1 MQIKCVITDDEPIA
15 RKGIRSYVE
24 KIDFLLLQAEC
35 EDALQLNNLLMA
47 EQVDL
52 LFLDIEMPHLSG
64 MEFLAQIKNPPK
76 VIITS
81 AYEQYALQGYEL
93 NVVDYLLK
101 PISFDRFLRAVNKV
115 RDLIE
120 KEQQDSCDAYIF
132 VKTNKL
138 LKKVTLNNILFI
150 QSMENYVIIYTDESK
165 EIVYTPLKKIMEYLP
180 EQQFLQVHRSYVV
193 NASAVK
199 AIEGNQLI
207 MGMHK
212 IPIAR
217 NMREHVFETLLKN
230 KLISR

>member
-35 EDALQLNNLLMA
+35 EDALQLNNLLMT

-115 RDLIE
+115 HDLIE
-120 KEQQDSCDAYIF
+120 KEQQEANDSYIF

-138 LKKVTLNNILFI
+138 LKKVTLSHILFI
-150 QSMENYVIIYTDESK
+150 ESMENYVIIYTDESK
-165 EIVYTPLKKIMEYLP
+165 EIVYTPLKKMMEYLP
-180 EQQFLQVHRSYVV
+180 DQQFLQVHRSYVV

-207 MGMHK
+207 MGTHK